1 MKLARIAK
9 PLPSVQLRV
18 TLGGDLNAALES
30 YARYYEHIHGEIV
43 EPRALLPEILR
54 AFLDA
59 DRDFQV
65 WQRSG
70 NNRSRRRDSAA
81 VATNGSSQARA

>member
-1 MKLARIAK
+1 MKLSRIVK

-18 TLGGDLNAALES
+18 TLGGDLNAALERYS
-30 YARYYEHIHGEIV
+30 HYYEHIHGETV

-59 DRDFQV
+59 DREFQL

-70 NNRSRRRDSAA
+70 DGCSRRPDSAA
-81 VATNGSSQARA
+81 VATSSSTEAGA